1 MEKILS
7 WLNQPLFPGSFL
19 HIWMGITGF
28 VLLMFVIV
36 LLLMR
41 ERRKKAQPATSRK
54 SPATERPQQM
64 PVLELANLQGI
75 GSRQEQQDFFGIS
88 QFDRYE
94 EDGLLA
100 ILCDGM
106 GGMAEGRKIAA
117 DTSSELMDA
126 FPWEDDRDILAWIRR
141 HSGKVYQQFRGH
153 GGTTLVAVLLRKNA
167 LSFWCVGDS
176 DLFLLR
182 GGSLYALNLRQEFK
196 NELVLR
202 ALDGAFPV
210 EEAFADTQAG
220 ALSEYIGKENVRCD
234 YTHIPFLLQAADVL
248 LLCSDGVSD
257 TLTLRQ
263 IRDMLALPP
272 QACCEQLEKA
282 ILDVGSPNQDNYT
295 AIVLKYHGKG
305 EEQVDGSK

>member
-1 MEKILS
+1 MRNKGWRRYCHE
-7 WLNQPLFPGSFL
+7 LNQPLFLGSFL

-54 SPATERPQQM
+54 SPATERP
-64 PVLELANLQGI
+64 PADARAGAGESSGHWEPSGTAG
-75 GSRQEQQDFFGIS
+75 FFGIS

-153 GGTTLVAVLLRKNA
+153 GGTTLVAVLLRKTR
-167 LSFWCVGDS
+167 S
-176 DLFLLR
+176 LFGVWATATCSYR

-196 NELVLR
+196 MSLFLGSRWCFSCRRGVCR
-202 ALDGAFPV
+202 YSGRCTSP
-210 EEAFADTQAG
+210 
-220 ALSEYIGKENVRCD
+220 EYIGQRECAVRL
-234 YTHIPFLLQAADVL
+234 YPISLPSQAADVL
-248 LLCSDGVSD
+248 LFVPMAS
-257 TLTLRQ
+257 
-263 IRDMLALPP
+263 
-272 QACCEQLEKA
+272 A
-282 ILDVGSPNQDNYT
+282 IP
-295 AIVLKYHGKG
+295 
-305 EEQVDGSK
+305 

>member
-19 HIWMGITGF
+19 HIWMGIAGF

-41 ERRKKAQPATSRK
+41 ERKKKAEPAMSRK

-64 PVLELANLQGI
+64 PVLELANLQGV
-75 GSRQEQQDFFGIS
+75 GNRQEQQDFFGIS

-117 DTSSELMDA
+117 GTSSELMDA
-126 FPWEDDRDILAWIRR
+126 FPWEDDRDILAWIRQ

-153 GGTTLVAVLLRKNA
+153 GGTTLVAVLIRKNA

-182 GGSLYALNLRQEFK
+182 DGSLYSLNLRQEFK

-210 EEAFADTQAG
+210 EEAFTDAQAG
-220 ALSEYIGKENVRCD
+220 ALSEYIGKENVQCD
-234 YTHIPFLLQAADVL
+234 YTRIPFALQKEDTL

-257 TLTLRQ
+257 TLTLKQ
-263 IRDMLALPP
+263 IRDMLAFSP
-272 QACCEQLEKA
+272 QACCEQMEKA
-282 ILDVGSPNQDNYT
+282 ILAAQKPHQDNYT
-295 AIVLKYHGKG
+295 AIVLKYHGK
-305 EEQVDGSK
+305 EEE